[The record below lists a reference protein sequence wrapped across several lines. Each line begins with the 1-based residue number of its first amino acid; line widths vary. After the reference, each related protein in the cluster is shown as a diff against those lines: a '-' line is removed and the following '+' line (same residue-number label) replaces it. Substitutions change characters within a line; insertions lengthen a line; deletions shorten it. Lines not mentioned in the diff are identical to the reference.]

1 MIIVF
6 LNFVR
11 EIFVRRI
18 MIAERKVK
26 LKIIKRI
33 EKWNIQIREFF

>member
-18 MIAERKVK
+18 MIAERKGK